1 MTDTSALP
9 HLFQPLTQ
17 RGLTLRN
24 RIVVSPMC
32 QYQADEGHVI
42 DWHFH
47 HHARFALGGV
57 GTGMVEAT
65 AVSPEGRITHGCTG
79 LWDESPIAGLSR
91 IAAMY
96 SQHGAVPAIQL
107 AHAGRKASASRP
119 RDGAKPLE
127 AGGNEGPWQAIS
139 PSPIPVDENW
149 PVPHEMSTSDIS
161 HIVESF
167 RMAALRAHKADFKIV
182 EIHGAHGYL
191 IHEFFSPTVNQRTDQ
206 YGGSREAR
214 MRFALE
220 IAEAVRGVWPDP
232 LPVWFRASAVDGAGV
247 AIEDTVALALAL
259 KQRGIDLIDCSSGGL
274 ASSLS
279 LARTFPGAGFQ
290 VPYARAV
297 RDGAGIATMAVGFI
311 TEPNQAEQILDDGS
325 ADLIALGREL
335 MANPN
340 WVYSAAKAL
349 GHPDPHSV
357 LPPSYGFFLERRDAA
372 MVGE

>member
-1 MTDTSALP
+1 MSETAALP
-9 HLFQPLTQ
+9 HLFQPFTQ

-24 RIVVSPMC
+24 RVVVSPMC
-32 QYQADEGHVI
+32 QYQAEDVHLV

-57 GTGMVEAT
+57 GVGMVEAT

-79 LWDESPIAGLSR
+79 LWDDTHIPALAR
-91 IAAMY
+91 IASIY
-96 SQHGAVPAIQL
+96 TEHGAVPAIQL

-119 RDGAKPLE
+119 REGAKPLQS
-127 AGGNEGPWQAIS
+127 GDKEGPWQTIA
-139 PSPIPVDENW
+139 PSPVPVDESW
-149 PVPHEMSTSDIS
+149 PVPQEMTAADIERV
-161 HIVESF
+161 IESF
-167 RMAALRAHKADFKIV
+167 RAAAVRAREAGFQVV
-182 EIHGAHGYL
+182 EVHGAHGYL
-191 IHEFFSPTVNQRTDQ
+191 IHEFFSSVTNQRSDQ

-220 IAEAVRGVWPDP
+220 AAEAVRGVWPED
-232 LPVWFRASAVDGAGV
+232 LPVWFRASVVDGAGV
-247 AIEDTVALALAL
+247 EVEDTVALVREL
-259 KQRGIDLIDCSSGGL
+259 KARGVDLIDCSSGGL

-290 VPYARAV
+290 VPYAEAV
-297 RDGAGIATMAVGFI
+297 RKGADIATMAVGFI
-311 TEPNQAEQILDDGS
+311 TAPQQAEQILNDGS

-340 WVYSAAKAL
+340 WAYTAAQAL

-357 LPPSYGFFLERRDAA
+357 LPASYGFYLERRDAA
-372 MVGE
+372 MR